1 MAKRHEP
8 TPPEEGPGAPPQ
20 VTPKRLGDYLDVMS
34 KAVFQAGMS
43 WRVVEK
49 KWAGTRE
56 AFHGFDCERVAL
68 MSDRDIDKLT
78 KDERVIRNRRKL
90 VAVVENANRLL
101 ELEREHGT
109 FRKYLRSFG
118 DYETLVKDLR
128 KRFKFLGDMGC
139 YYFLYVVK
147 EKVPEY
153 HEWRE
158 AHPMQRHR

>member
-1 MAKRHEP
+1 MATRQEQAP
-8 TPPEEGPGAPPQ
+8 REEGPGAPPQ
-20 VTPKRLGDYLDVMS
+20 IRPKRLGDYLDVMS
-34 KAVFQAGMS
+34 KAVFQSGIS

-49 KWAGTRE
+49 KWPTTRE

-68 MSDRDIDKLT
+68 MSDREIDALT

-90 VAVVENANRLL
+90 VAVVENANRIL
-101 ELEREHGT
+101 ELDKEHGA
-109 FRKYLRSFG
+109 FRKYLRSFP
-118 DYETLVKDLR
+118 DYESLVKDLR

-147 EKVPEY
+147 EQVPEY

-158 AHPMQRHR
+158 AHPSPRHR